1 MGVAS
6 ASVYGLARSILGSR
20 EPKNEEEK
28 AEERSWLSAI
38 VGDRDAA
45 AVSADETA
53 KDCML
58 KLRMYRHFHRDAYK
72 GLGRSLAAVVRV
84 RRHLTKQD
92 LSKGSPLKLQSRY
105 VNGARRALEDLM
117 DTLKKREGDP
127 AENGYDEA
135 AEIAERLSEFL
146 EMEVVNLAFEVERV
160 KDM

>member
-20 EPKNEEEK
+20 EPKNEEER

-58 KLRMYRHFHRDAYK
+58 KLRMYRHFNREAYK

-92 LSKGSPLKLQSRY
+92 LRKGSPVKLQSRY

-117 DTLKKREGDP
+117 DTLKTREGDP